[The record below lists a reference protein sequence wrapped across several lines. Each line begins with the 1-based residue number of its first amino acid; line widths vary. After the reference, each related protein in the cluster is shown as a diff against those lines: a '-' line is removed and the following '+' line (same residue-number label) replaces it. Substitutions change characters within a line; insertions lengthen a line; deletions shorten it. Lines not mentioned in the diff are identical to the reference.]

1 MQLNFQN
8 YQGQDKLLCSPR
20 LSTLEPFFIVSL
32 ILDSSLYFQ
41 AKGILRG
48 SFKNKK
54 LPPFP
59 GINELIIN
67 INAWGKLMQ

>member
-1 MQLNFQN
+1 MLPTAFNI
-8 YQGQDKLLCSPR
+8 R
-20 LSTLEPFFIVSL
+20 TFFIVSL